1 MRGGVMEAQWLIQ
14 AVSLKNHD
22 YWSSKSWGGEVE
34 GGQAVMDSER
44 EGKRGGGDGE
54 RHIVQ

>member
-22 YWSSKSWGGEVE
+22 YWSSKSWGGEAGGGCDGQRE
-34 GGQAVMDSER
+34 GGEER
-44 EGKRGGGDGE
+44 RGDGE